1 MLRCLQEVST
11 IPDPGPNE
19 QSLELPEVLPSPP
32 LTVARAPAPLLVPG
46 GWRIEGLPGTVRE
59 AGLSAE
65 RRLLEFFTAEISNPN
80 TRLAYAAAAAP
91 GGEAFNSGISVNENQ
106 RTNLGAFNFGGTP
119 SSIQARIFD
128 RFGTLVQAI
137 CFEMSPYSW
146 SQKSIR
152 AAIDNGGIRWALP
165 AGDAQ
170 SSGGRVYLWAVMVDN
185 RSNDGTLTWGASPT
199 LER

>member
-1 MLRCLQEVST
+1 MAADVYTDSDNGRYST
-11 IPDPGPNE
+11 SVIN
-19 QSLELPEVLPSPP
+19 
-32 LTVARAPAPLLVPG
+32 
-46 GWRIEGLPGTVRE
+46 GTFV
-59 AGLSAE
+59 
-65 RRLLEFFTAEISNPN
+65 
-80 TRLAYAAAAAP
+80 AAAAP

-137 CFEMSPYSW
+137 RFEMSPYSW

>member
-1 MLRCLQEVST
+1 MHA
-11 IPDPGPNE
+11 
-19 QSLELPEVLPSPP
+19 QSR
-32 LTVARAPAPLLVPG
+32 AKRAQFRAPGGLVFGRSDGETSPAPPALLIPG

-59 AGLSAE
+59 AGPSAE

-80 TRLAYAAAAAP
+80 TRLAYSTAAAP

-137 CFEMSPYSW
+137 RFEMSPYSW
-146 SQKSIR
+146 S
-152 AAIDNGGIRWALP
+152 
-165 AGDAQ
+165 
-170 SSGGRVYLWAVMVDN
+170 
-185 RSNDGTLTWGASPT
+185 
-199 LER
+199 